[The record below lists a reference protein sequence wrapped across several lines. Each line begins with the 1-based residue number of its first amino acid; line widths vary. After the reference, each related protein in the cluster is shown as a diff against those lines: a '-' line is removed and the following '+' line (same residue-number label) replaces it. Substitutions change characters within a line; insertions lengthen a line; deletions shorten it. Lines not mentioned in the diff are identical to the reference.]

1 MKFRQT
7 QIARIFGIPLIID
20 YSWPPVA
27 LLHVWMV
34 SNFWM
39 ANRVHPSLSFWQNM
53 AIGLVI
59 TVLFFASVL
68 IHELAHALVARME
81 GIKIYDI
88 QLHIFGGWARLVNEP
103 RTALAELR
111 VAVAGPAA
119 SFLLALFF
127 WIWLFIVQEFGAR
140 TLSTRAAA
148 AAFLY
153 LAMANLMLAMFN
165 LLPGLPL
172 DGGRAVRA
180 ILWHRR
186 GDILSAT
193 RTTKRMGVGIAYMLI
208 SYGLFLLGYGM
219 MRGRLWQDFVVAVW
233 MFIIGVFLKR
243 AAENDYRYREQ
254 QQAVEQSQAANPG
267 QWNLSGTAGAMMKS
281 PAVSVSPDLYVHEFI
296 DKVLAA
302 HRHTSFAVAR
312 DGRLHGVLSL
322 ARLRELPR
330 EEWEKTRIGDMMEP
344 ITDDLFVTVKSSTE
358 HAEHKLQTNELGF
371 LAVVDQNGFLVGQI
385 TEQDVKPLKATA

>member
-127 WIWLFIVQEFGAR
+127 WIWL
-140 TLSTRAAA
+140 
-148 AAFLY
+148 
-153 LAMANLMLAMFN
+153 
-165 LLPGLPL
+165 
-172 DGGRAVRA
+172 
-180 ILWHRR
+180 
-186 GDILSAT
+186 
-193 RTTKRMGVGIAYMLI
+193 
-208 SYGLFLLGYGM
+208 
-219 MRGRLWQDFVVAVW
+219 
-233 MFIIGVFLKR
+233 
-243 AAENDYRYREQ
+243 
-254 QQAVEQSQAANPG
+254 
-267 QWNLSGTAGAMMKS
+267 
-281 PAVSVSPDLYVHEFI
+281 
-296 DKVLAA
+296 
-302 HRHTSFAVAR
+302 
-312 DGRLHGVLSL
+312 
-322 ARLRELPR
+322 
-330 EEWEKTRIGDMMEP
+330 
-344 ITDDLFVTVKSSTE
+344 
-358 HAEHKLQTNELGF
+358 
-371 LAVVDQNGFLVGQI
+371 
-385 TEQDVKPLKATA
+385 